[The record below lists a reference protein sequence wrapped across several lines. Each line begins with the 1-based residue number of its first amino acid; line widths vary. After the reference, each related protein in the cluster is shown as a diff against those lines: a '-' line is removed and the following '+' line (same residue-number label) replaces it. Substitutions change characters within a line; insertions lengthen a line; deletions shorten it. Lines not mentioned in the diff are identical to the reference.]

1 MLISCKSSECKA
13 CLPTGEKSALRYPLA
28 VRKKKGSWI
37 HCWDLL
43 TSCGEAVVAVMGL
56 VDACRLLVRVIK
68 SD

>member
-1 MLISCKSSECKA
+1 MFANRRKVGTALSTCSEK
-13 CLPTGEKSALRYPLA
+13 K
-28 VRKKKGSWI
+28 RKRLWI
-37 HCWDLL
+37 DCWDLL

>member
-1 MLISCKSSECKA
+1 MFANRRKVGAALSTCSE
-13 CLPTGEKSALRYPLA
+13 E
-28 VRKKKGSWI
+28 KKGSWI

>member
-1 MLISCKSSECKA
+1 MFANRRKVGAALSICSE
-13 CLPTGEKSALRYPLA
+13 
-28 VRKKKGSWI
+28 KKKRSWI
-37 HCWDLL
+37 HFWDLL

>member
-1 MLISCKSSECKA
+1 MLANRRKVGAALSTCSE
-13 CLPTGEKSALRYPLA
+13 EKN
-28 VRKKKGSWI
+28 KGSWI